1 MPIRPAGKSRVVAA
15 ALGIVVGWTGL
26 AISPT
31 LAATVSFNQNL
42 IVNGDAESDVGS
54 STGSTIGSVTGFTTV
69 GNFTVVKYGIGG
81 GFPLATGPGPANR
94 GLNFFAGG
102 PSNASSSA
110 HQLINVSSIASSI
123 DLGSTQYHLSG
134 FLGGFSS

>member
-42 IVNGDAESDVGS
+42 IVNGDTESDVGS
-54 STGSTIGSVTGFTTV
+54 STGSTIGSMTGFTTWA
-69 GNFTVVKYGIGG
+69 IS
-81 GFPLATGPGPANR
+81 
-94 GLNFFAGG
+94 
-102 PSNASSSA
+102 PS
-110 HQLINVSSIASSI
+110 
-123 DLGSTQYHLSG
+123 
-134 FLGGFSS
+134 